1 MDIKVLLIEDDPMVQ
16 EVNKEFITGVSGFS
30 VIATAA
36 DGDEGIRLIKDL
48 RPGLVVLD
56 VYMPKKDGIKT
67 LQEIRKQKLEVDVII
82 VSAAKDKETI
92 QLIFAKRCGRL
103 YFEAV

>member
-48 RPGLVVLD
+48 QPGLVVLD
-56 VYMPKKDGIKT
+56 VYMPKKTELKRSRKSENKSSKWTSSSSRPQKT
-67 LQEIRKQKLEVDVII
+67 KKQSSLCCKTVRP
-82 VSAAKDKETI
+82 TI
-92 QLIFAKRCGRL
+92 F
-103 YFEAV
+103 